1 MTNRTDA
8 LQELLEDPRFIAW
21 VTGNADDL
29 EDYWN
34 NWVAD
39 NLARRETLDQARSL
53 VKAMEGKPIPVSDTQ
68 IKRSVERALQ
78 EAKRQEIAQPKRKQP
93 VIIRPLYQRWWAV
106 AASILLVIGLGWW
119 AFTTRTPRSIYD
131 QQVAQV
137 NHPGRLMIEV
147 KNDTRPIQHVQL
159 PDGSSVLLQKNS
171 RISFPQQFRPDKR
184 EIYLTGEAFF
194 EVMKNPA
201 QPFLVYADEL
211 VTKVLGTSFGVKAYA
226 NEPAITVVVKTG
238 KVSVFTQ
245 SDRQFTRLESSRTLT
260 GLVLSPNE
268 QVTYERKE
276 SRLTRALVEKPT
288 LLNIPI
294 EKQLFIYQE
303 TPIATVFADLQKAY
317 DVDIVFDADVMAHC
331 SITAT
336 LGDDPLIQKL
346 TWICR
351 VLEASYELKDGR
363 IIVSGKSCQ

>member
-34 NWVAD
+34 NWAAD
-39 NLARRETLDQARSL
+39 NLMRRETLDQARSL
-53 VKAMEGKPIPVSDTQ
+53 VKAIEGKPIPVSDTH

-78 EAKRQEIAQPKRKQP
+78 EAKRQEIVQPP
-93 VIIRPLYQRWWAV
+93 VIIRPLYQQWWAV
-106 AASILLVIGLGWW
+106 AASVLLVIGLGWL
-119 AFTTRTPRSIYD
+119 AFTIQTPRSIYD
-131 QQVAQV
+131 QKVAQV
-137 NHPGRLMIEV
+137 NHTGRLIIEV
-147 KNDTRPIQHVQL
+147 RNDTRPIQHVQL

-184 EIYLTGEAFF
+184 EVYLTGEAFF

-211 VTKVLGTSFGVKAYA
+211 VTKVLGTSFGIKAYA
-226 NEPAITVVVKTG
+226 NDPAITVVVKTG

-245 SDRQFTRLESSRTLT
+245 SDRQFTHLDSSRTLT

-276 SRLTRALVEKPT
+276 SRLTRVLVEKPT

-303 TPIATVFADLQKAY
+303 TPIATVFADLEKAY
-317 DVDIVFDADVMAHC
+317 DVNIDFDADVMAQC

-346 TWICR
+346 TWICK